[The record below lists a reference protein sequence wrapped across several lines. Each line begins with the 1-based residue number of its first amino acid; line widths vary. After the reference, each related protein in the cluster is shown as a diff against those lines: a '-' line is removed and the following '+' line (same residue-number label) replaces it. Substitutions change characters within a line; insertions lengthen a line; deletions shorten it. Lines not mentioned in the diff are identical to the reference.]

1 MISKNLY
8 QLNNINVQYIII
20 NLIFLFM
27 GESLMPETSE
37 VELRV
42 AEALQQDVGKGIIRM
57 DRELLSKIGIAP
69 GEIVEIIG
77 KRTTGAIV
85 GQAYPA
91 DIGLEIVRMDG
102 LTRSNAGTSIGEMIT
117 IRHTEIRAAKKVVLA
132 PATKGLRIMASGDII
147 KRNILGRPVSRGDVL
162 SLISP
167 RRTRETFKEFPASEK
182 IFREF
187 FESTTPFSLGEIKF
201 AIVSTNPAGIVR
213 INDET
218 EVEVRP
224 ESVEIIE
231 KKVPDVTYDDV
242 GGLKQEI
249 SKVREMIE
257 LPLRHPEIFDRL
269 GIDPP
274 RGVLL
279 HGAPGTGKTLL
290 AKAVANES
298 GSNFVAINGPEVMS
312 KYVGE
317 AEKKIRDLFKEAE
330 ENAPTVI
337 FIDEIDAIAPKREE
351 VTGEVERR
359 VVAQILALMDG
370 LKERGKVIVIGA
382 TNRPDALDQALR
394 RPGRF
399 DREIELRVP
408 DREGRYEILQ
418 IHTRGMP
425 LKDDVDIEEIADITH
440 GFVGAD
446 LAALSRESAMI
457 ALRRILPEL
466 DLEEQTIPPEVLD
479 KLFVANDD
487 FMEALKSINPSALRE
502 VFIEVPN
509 IHWEDIG
516 GLKELKETL
525 KEAVEWPLTHS
536 EDFRRIGIQPS
547 KGVLLFG
554 PPGTGKTM
562 LSKAV
567 ATESKANFI
576 SVKGSEILSKWF
588 GESER
593 KIAEIFKK
601 AKQAS
606 PCIIFFDEIDAIAPM
621 RGSGVG
627 EPRVVER
634 MVNTILSEMDGLE
647 ELRGVVVIGATNR
660 PDLIDAAL
668 LRPGRFDEVVLVSPP
683 DEKARLD
690 ILRVHVKNMAL
701 DDDVN
706 IEALAKKTKGYS
718 GADIEALCRKAGV
731 IALHEDIKI
740 EKVSKRH
747 FKAALKKINPSTTP
761 QTKEYY
767 EEVARKLGRGM
778 EPKKVREEFP
788 REVA

>member
-1 MISKNLY
+1 
-8 QLNNINVQYIII
+8 
-20 NLIFLFM
+20 
-27 GESLMPETSE
+27 MPEIGE

-57 DRELLSKIGIAP
+57 DNELLREMDVEP
-69 GEIVEIIG
+69 GNIVEIIG

-117 IRHTEIRAAKKVVLA
+117 IRHAKIRVAKKVVLA

-147 KRNILGRPVSRGDVL
+147 KRNIMGRAVARGDIL
-162 SLISP
+162 SLVSP
-167 RRTRETFKEFPASEK
+167 RRTRETFREFPGGEK
-182 IFREF
+182 VFREF

-201 AIVSTNPAGIVR
+201 AVVSTNPAGIVR
-213 INDET
+213 INDVT
-218 EVEVRP
+218 EIKVRP
-224 ESVEIIE
+224 EAVEIIE
-231 KKVPDVTYDDV
+231 KKIPDVTYDDV
-242 GGLKQEI
+242 GGLKREI

-298 GSNFVAINGPEVMS
+298 GANFVAINGPEVMS

-408 DREGRYEILQ
+408 DRDGRNEILQ

-425 LKDDVDIEEIADITH
+425 LEDDVDIDEIADITH

-446 LAALSRESAMI
+446 LAALCRESAMI

-466 DLEEQTIPPEVLD
+466 NLEEQTIPQEVLE
-479 KLFVANDD
+479 KLFVTNDD
-487 FMEALKSINPSALRE
+487 FMEALKSISPSALRE
-502 VFIEVPN
+502 VFIEVPD

-516 GLKELKETL
+516 GLEELKETL
-525 KEAVEWPLTHS
+525 REAVEWPLTHS
-536 EDFRRIGIQPS
+536 EDFKRIGIQPS
-547 KGVLLFG
+547 KGILLFG

-606 PCIIFFDEIDAIAPM
+606 PCIVFFDEIDAIAPM
-621 RGSGVG
+621 RGSATG

-634 MVNTILSEMDGLE
+634 MVNTLLSEMDGLE
-647 ELRGVVVIGATNR
+647 ELRGVVVVGATNR

-668 LRPGRFDEVVLVSPP
+668 LRPGRFDEVVLVPPP

-690 ILRVHVKNMAL
+690 ILKVHTRNMAL

-706 IEALAKKTKGYS
+706 LVDISKKTEGYS

-731 IALHEDIKI
+731 IALHENIKI

-747 FKAALKKINPSTTP
+747 FEAALNKVNPSTTP

-767 EEVARKLGRGM
+767 EEVARRLGRGL
-778 EPKKVREEFP
+778 EAKKVREEFP

>member
-1 MISKNLY
+1 LPDS
-8 QLNNINVQYIII
+8 
-20 NLIFLFM
+20 
-27 GESLMPETSE
+27 GE

-42 AEALQQDVGKGIIRM
+42 AEALQQDVGKGMVRI
-57 DRELLSKIGIAP
+57 DHELMTKIGASP
-69 GEIVEIIG
+69 GDIVEIIG
-77 KRTTGAIV
+77 KRNTGAIA
-85 GQAYPA
+85 GNSYPA
-91 DIGLEIVRMDG
+91 DVGLEIVRMDG

-117 IRHTEIRAAKKVVLA
+117 LRKAQPRMANKVVIAPAAK
-132 PATKGLRIMASGDII
+132 GMRIMASGDII
-147 KRNILGRPVSRGDVL
+147 KRNLMGRAVTRGDVL
-162 SLISP
+162 ALVSP
-167 RRTRETFKEFPASEK
+167 RRTKETLREFPGSED

-187 FESTTPFSLGEIKF
+187 FEATTPFSLGEIKF
-201 AIVSTNPAGIVR
+201 TVVSTNPAGLVR
-213 INDET
+213 INDST
-218 EVEVRP
+218 QVEVRP
-224 ESVEIIE
+224 EAVEVME

-242 GGLKQEI
+242 GGLKKEI

-274 RGVLL
+274 KGVLL

-290 AKAVANES
+290 AKAVASES

-312 KYVGE
+312 KFVGE
-317 AEKKIRDLFKEAE
+317 AEKKIREIFEEAA

-408 DREGRYEILQ
+408 DREGRMEILE
-418 IHTRGMP
+418 IHTRAMP
-425 LKDDVDIEEIADITH
+425 LSDDVNISKLAETTH

-446 LAALSRESAMI
+446 LAALCREAAMN
-457 ALRRILPEL
+457 ALRRVLPDI
-466 DLEEQTIPPEVLD
+466 DLQEQRIAPEILD
-479 KLFVANDD
+479 KLFVTSNDFID
-487 FMEALKSINPSALRE
+487 SMKSISPSALRE

-509 IHWEDIG
+509 VHWGDIG
-516 GLKELKETL
+516 GLQELKESL
-525 KEAVEWPLTHS
+525 KEVVEWPLS
-536 EDFRRIGIQPS
+536 NISSFQRIGVQPS
-547 KGVLLFG
+547 KGILLFG
-554 PPGTGKTM
+554 PPGTGKT
-562 LSKAV
+562 LLTKAV

-606 PCIIFFDEIDAIAPM
+606 PCIIFFDEIDAIAPI
-621 RGSGVG
+621 RGSAAG
-627 EPRVVER
+627 EPRVTER

-660 PDLIDAAL
+660 PDLMDPAL
-668 LRPGRFDEVVLVSPP
+668 LRPGRFDEVVLVPPP
-683 DEKARLD
+683 DENARKE
-690 ILRVHVKNMAL
+690 ILKVHVGNMAL
-701 DDDVN
+701 DGDVKLK
-706 IEALAKKTKGYS
+706 ELAKKTEGYT
-718 GADIEALCRKAGV
+718 GADIEVLCRKAGM
-731 IALHEDIKI
+731 IALHEDMNIS
-740 EKVSKRH
+740 KVSYRH

-761 QTKEYY
+761 KTREYY
-767 EEVARKLGRGM
+767 EQIARELGRGL

>member
-1 MISKNLY
+1 
-8 QLNNINVQYIII
+8 
-20 NLIFLFM
+20 
-27 GESLMPETSE
+27 MPENSE
-37 VELRV
+37 IELRV
-42 AEALQQDVGKGIIRM
+42 AEALQQDVGKGIIRI
-57 DRELLSKIGIAP
+57 DKELLAKIRIIP
-69 GEIVEIIG
+69 GDIVEIIG

-91 DIGLEIVRMDG
+91 DVGLEIVRMDG

-117 IRHTEIRAAKKVVLA
+117 IRRSKIRVAKKVVLA
-132 PATKGLRIMASGDII
+132 PATKGLRIMAAGDII
-147 KRNILGRPVSRGDVL
+147 KRNIMGRAVARGDIL

-167 RRTRETFKEFPASEK
+167 KRTRETFKEFPAGEK

-187 FESTTPFSLGEIKF
+187 FESSTPFSLGEIKF
-201 AIVSTNPAGIVR
+201 TIVSTNPAGIVS

-224 ESVEIIE
+224 ESVEVVE

-249 SKVREMIE
+249 EKVREMIE

-290 AKAVANES
+290 AKAVAHES
-298 GSNFVAINGPEVMS
+298 GSNIVAINGPEVMS

-317 AEKKIRDLFKEAE
+317 AEKKIRDIFKQAE
-330 ENAPTVI
+330 ENSPTVI

-382 TNRPDALDQALR
+382 TNRVDALDPALR

-408 DREGRYEILQ
+408 DREGRYEIMQ

-425 LKDDVDIEEIADITH
+425 LEEDVEMEEIADITH

-446 LAALSRESAMI
+446 LAALSRESAMN

-466 DLEEQTIPPEVLD
+466 DLEEQTIPSQVLE
-479 KLFVANDD
+479 KLFVTNHD
-487 FMEALKSINPSALRE
+487 FHEALKSISPSALRE

-509 IHWEDIG
+509 IRWEDIG
-516 GLKELKETL
+516 GLEELKETL
-525 KEAVEWPLTHS
+525 KQAVEWPLTNS
-536 EDFRRIGIQPS
+536 QDFRRLGIQPS
-547 KGVLLFG
+547 RGVLLFG

-562 LSKAV
+562 LTKAV

-593 KIAEIFKK
+593 KISEIFKK
-601 AKQAS
+601 ARQAS
-606 PCIIFFDEIDAIAPM
+606 PCIVFFDELDAIAPM

-647 ELRGVVVIGATNR
+647 ELRGIVIIGATNR
-660 PDLIDAAL
+660 PDLIDPAL
-668 LRPGRFDEVVLVSPP
+668 LRPGRFDEVVLVPPP
-683 DEKARLD
+683 DVKARLD
-690 ILRVHVKNMAL
+690 ILKVHVKNMAL
-701 DDDVN
+701 DDDVDL
-706 IEALAKKTKGYS
+706 EKLAKKTEGYS
-718 GADIEALCRKAGV
+718 GADIEALCRKSGV
-731 IALHEDIKI
+731 IALQENIKI
-740 EKVSKRH
+740 EKISKRH
-747 FKAALKKINPSTTP
+747 FEEALNKINPSTTP

-767 EEVARKLGRGM
+767 EEIARKLGRGL
-778 EPKKVREEFP
+778 EAKKEKKEFP

>member
-1 MISKNLY
+1 
-8 QLNNINVQYIII
+8 
-20 NLIFLFM
+20 
-27 GESLMPETSE
+27 MPDSGE

-42 AEALQQDVGKGIIRM
+42 AEALQQDVGKGMVRI
-57 DRELLSKIGIAP
+57 DHELMTKIGASP
-69 GEIVEIIG
+69 GDIVEIIG
-77 KRTTGAIV
+77 KRNTGAIA
-85 GQAYPA
+85 GNSYPA
-91 DIGLEIVRMDG
+91 DVGLDIVRMDG

-117 IRHTEIRAAKKVVLA
+117 LRKAQPRMANKVVIAPAAK
-132 PATKGLRIMASGDII
+132 GMRIMASGDII
-147 KRNILGRPVSRGDVL
+147 KRNLMGRAVTRGDVL
-162 SLISP
+162 ALVSP
-167 RRTRETFKEFPASEK
+167 RRTKETLREFPGSED

-187 FESTTPFSLGEIKF
+187 FEATTPFSLGEIKF
-201 AIVSTNPAGIVR
+201 TVVSTNPAGLVR
-213 INDET
+213 INDST
-218 EVEVRP
+218 QVEVRP
-224 ESVEIIE
+224 EAVEVME

-242 GGLKQEI
+242 GGLKKEI

-274 RGVLL
+274 KGVLL

-290 AKAVANES
+290 AKAVASES

-312 KYVGE
+312 KFVGE
-317 AEKKIRDLFKEAE
+317 AEKKIREIFEEAS

-408 DREGRYEILQ
+408 DREGRMEILE
-418 IHTRGMP
+418 IHTRAMP
-425 LKDDVDIEEIADITH
+425 LSDDVNISKLAETTH

-446 LAALSRESAMI
+446 LAALCREAAMN
-457 ALRRILPEL
+457 ALRRVLPDI
-466 DLEEQTIPPEVLD
+466 DLQEQRIAPEILD
-479 KLFVANDD
+479 KLFVTSNDFID
-487 FMEALKSINPSALRE
+487 SMKSISPSALRE

-509 IHWEDIG
+509 VHWGDIG
-516 GLKELKETL
+516 GLQELKESL
-525 KEAVEWPLTHS
+525 KEVVEWPLS
-536 EDFRRIGIQPS
+536 NISSFQRIGVQPS
-547 KGVLLFG
+547 KGILLFG
-554 PPGTGKTM
+554 PPGTGKT
-562 LSKAV
+562 LLTKAV

-606 PCIIFFDEIDAIAPM
+606 PCIIFFDEIDAIAPI
-621 RGSGVG
+621 RGSAAG
-627 EPRVVER
+627 EPRVTER

-660 PDLIDAAL
+660 PDLMDPAL
-668 LRPGRFDEVVLVSPP
+668 LRPGRFDEVVLVPPP
-683 DEKARLD
+683 DENARKE
-690 ILRVHVKNMAL
+690 ILRVHVGNMAL
-701 DDDVN
+701 DDDVKLK
-706 IEALAKKTKGYS
+706 ELAKKTEGYT
-718 GADIEALCRKAGV
+718 GADIEVLCRKAGM
-731 IALHEDIKI
+731 IALHEDMNIP
-740 EKVSKRH
+740 KVSYRH

-761 QTKEYY
+761 KTREYY
-767 EEVARKLGRGM
+767 EQIARELGRGL

>member
-1 MISKNLY
+1 
-8 QLNNINVQYIII
+8 
-20 NLIFLFM
+20 
-27 GESLMPETSE
+27 MPENSE
-37 VELRV
+37 LELRV

-57 DRELLSKIGIAP
+57 DKELISKINVTP
-69 GEIVEIIG
+69 GDIVEIIG

-91 DIGLEIVRMDG
+91 DVGLEIVRMDG

-117 IRHTEIRAAKKVVLA
+117 IRLTTIRVAKKVVLA
-132 PATKGLRIMASGDII
+132 PATKGLRIMAPGDII
-147 KRNILGRPVSRGDVL
+147 KRNIMGRAVTRGDIL

-167 RRTRETFKEFPASEK
+167 KRTRETFKEFPASEK
-182 IFREF
+182 ILREF
-187 FESTTPFSLGEIKF
+187 FESSTPFSLGEIKF
-201 AIVSTNPAGIVR
+201 SIVSTNPAGIVR
-213 INDET
+213 INDDT

-249 SKVREMIE
+249 EKVREMIE

-330 ENAPTVI
+330 ENAPTII

-382 TNRPDALDQALR
+382 TNRVDALDPALR

-408 DREGRYEILQ
+408 DRDGRYEIMQ

-425 LKDDVDIEEIADITH
+425 LEEDVNIEEIADITH

-446 LAALSRESAMI
+446 LAALSRESAMN

-466 DLEEQTIPPEVLD
+466 DLEEQTIPPEVLE
-479 KLFVANDD
+479 KLFVTNDD
-487 FMEALKSINPSALRE
+487 FLEALKSISPSALRE

-509 IHWEDIG
+509 IRWEDIG
-516 GLKELKETL
+516 GLEDLKETL
-525 KEAVEWPLTHS
+525 IEAVEWPLTNS
-536 EDFRRIGIQPS
+536 EDFKRLGIQPS

-562 LSKAV
+562 LTKAV
-567 ATESKANFI
+567 ATESRANFI

-593 KIAEIFKK
+593 KISEIFKK
-601 AKQAS
+601 ARQAS
-606 PCIIFFDEIDAIAPM
+606 PCIVFFDELDAIAPM

-668 LRPGRFDEVVLVSPP
+668 LRPGRFDEVVLVPPP

-690 ILRVHVKNMAL
+690 ILKVHVKNMAL
-701 DDDVN
+701 DQDVN
-706 IEALAKKTKGYS
+706 LENLAKKTKSYS
-718 GADIEALCRKAGV
+718 GADIDALCRKAGV
-731 IALHEDIKI
+731 IALHENIKI
-740 EKVSKRH
+740 EKISKRH
-747 FKAALKKINPSTTP
+747 FEAALNKISPSTTP

-767 EEVARKLGRGM
+767 QDVAR
-778 EPKKVREEFP
+778 
-788 REVA
+788 

>member
-1 MISKNLY
+1 
-8 QLNNINVQYIII
+8 
-20 NLIFLFM
+20 
-27 GESLMPETSE
+27 MPESGE
-37 VELRV
+37 IELRV
-42 AEALQQDVGKGIIRM
+42 AEALQQDVGKGIVRI
-57 DRELLSKIGIAP
+57 DPDLLVKIGISP
-69 GEIVEIIG
+69 GDVVDIIG

-85 GQAYPA
+85 GKSYPA
-91 DIGLEIVRMDG
+91 DVGLDIVRMDG

-117 IRHTEIRAAKKVVLA
+117 IRRAESRMARKVVLA
-132 PATKGLRIMASGDII
+132 PATKGIKIMASGDII
-147 KRNILGRPVSRGDVL
+147 KRNIIGRAVARGDVMTL
-162 SLISP
+162 VSP
-167 RRTRETFKEFPASEK
+167 RRTRETLREFPGSEE

-187 FESTTPFSLGEIKF
+187 FDAGTPFSLGEIKF
-201 AIVSTNPAGIVR
+201 TVVSTNPAGIVR
-213 INDET
+213 INDAT
-218 EVEVRP
+218 EVEIRP
-224 ESVEIIE
+224 EAVEVTE
-231 KKVPDVTYDDV
+231 KKIPDVTYDDV
-242 GGLKQEI
+242 GGLKKEI
-249 SKVREMIE
+249 AKVREMIE

-317 AEKKIRDLFKEAE
+317 AEKKIREIFKQAE
-330 ENAPTVI
+330 ENAPTII

-382 TNRPDALDQALR
+382 TNRPDALDPALR

-408 DREGRYEILQ
+408 DRDGRGEILQ

-425 LKDDVDIEEIADITH
+425 LEDDVDLNKLADTTH

-446 LAALSRESAMI
+446 LAALSREAAMNS
-457 ALRRILPEL
+457 LRRVLPEI
-466 DLEEQTIPPEVLD
+466 DLEQQTIPPEVLEN
-479 KLFVANDD
+479 LFVTKED
-487 FMEALKSINPSALRE
+487 FLEALKSISPSALRE
-502 VFIEVPN
+502 VFIEVPD
-509 IHWEDIG
+509 IHWDDIG
-516 GLKELKETL
+516 GLLELKETL
-525 KEAVEWPLTHS
+525 IEAVEWPLTHAD
-536 EDFRRIGIQPS
+536 DFKRIGIQPS
-547 KGVLLFG
+547 KGILLFG

-567 ATESKANFI
+567 ATESTANFI

-606 PCIIFFDEIDAIAPM
+606 PCIIFFDEIDAIAPI
-621 RGSGVG
+621 RGSAAG

-634 MVNTILSEMDGLE
+634 MVNTLLSEMDGLE

-660 PDLIDAAL
+660 PDLMDPAL
-668 LRPGRFDEVVLVSPP
+668 LRPGRFDEVVLVPPP

-690 ILRVHVKNMAL
+690 ILKVHIKNMAL
-701 DDDVN
+701 DQDVN
-706 IEALAKKTKGYS
+706 LKELSKRTQGYS
-718 GADIEALCRKAGV
+718 GADIEALCRKAGM
-731 IALHEDIKI
+731 IALHENIKI
-740 EKVSKRH
+740 NEISLRH
-747 FKAALKKINPSTTP
+747 FEEALKKVSPSTTP
-761 QTKEYY
+761 KTKEYY
-767 EEVARKLGRGM
+767 EEVARRLGRGL
-778 EPKKVREEFP
+778 EPKKRREEFP

>member
-1 MISKNLY
+1 
-8 QLNNINVQYIII
+8 
-20 NLIFLFM
+20 
-27 GESLMPETSE
+27 MPELGE

-57 DRELLSKIGIAP
+57 DNELLREMDIEP
-69 GEIVEIIG
+69 GDIVEIIG

-85 GQAYPA
+85 GHAYPA

-102 LTRSNAGTSIGEMIT
+102 LTRSNAGTSIGETVT
-117 IRHTEIRAAKKVVLA
+117 IRHAKIRIARKVVLA

-147 KRNILGRPVSRGDVL
+147 KRNIMGRAAARGDIL

-167 RRTRETFKEFPASEK
+167 RRTRETFREFPGGEK
-182 IFREF
+182 VFREF

-201 AIVSTNPAGIVR
+201 SVVSTNPAGIVR
-213 INDET
+213 VDDVT
-218 EVEVRP
+218 EIEVRP
-224 ESVEIIE
+224 EAVEIVE

-249 SKVREMIE
+249 EKVREMIE

-408 DREGRYEILQ
+408 DRDGRSEILQ

-425 LKDDVDIEEIADITH
+425 LEDDVNIEELADITH

-446 LAALSRESAMI
+446 LAALSRESAMN

-466 DLEEQTIPPEVLD
+466 DLEEQTIPQEVLE
-479 KLFVANDD
+479 KLFVANND
-487 FMEALKSINPSALRE
+487 FMEALKSISPSALRE
-502 VFIEVPN
+502 VFIEVPD
-509 IHWEDIG
+509 IRWEDIG
-516 GLKELKETL
+516 GLEELKETL
-525 KEAVEWPLTHS
+525 REAVEWPLTNS
-536 EDFRRIGIQPS
+536 EDFKRIGIQPS
-547 KGVLLFG
+547 KGILLFG

-601 AKQAS
+601 GKQAS

-621 RGSGVG
+621 RGSAAG

-634 MVNTILSEMDGLE
+634 MVNTLLSEMDGLE

-668 LRPGRFDEVVLVSPP
+668 LRPGRFDEVVLVPPP

-690 ILRVHVKNMAL
+690 ILKVHTKNMAL
-701 DDDVN
+701 GDNVN
-706 IEALAKKTKGYS
+706 LVDLSKKTEGYS

-731 IALHEDIKI
+731 IALHENIKI
-740 EKVSKRH
+740 EKVSKKH
-747 FKAALKKINPSTTP
+747 FEAALSKINPSTTP
-761 QTKEYY
+761 RTKEYY
-767 EEVARKLGRGM
+767 EEVARRLGRGL
-778 EPKKVREEFP
+778 EAKKVREEFP

>member
-1 MISKNLY
+1 
-8 QLNNINVQYIII
+8 
-20 NLIFLFM
+20 
-27 GESLMPETSE
+27 MPELGE

-57 DRELLSKIGIAP
+57 DNELLRELDIEP
-69 GEIVEIIG
+69 GDIVEIIG

-85 GQAYPA
+85 GHAYPA

-102 LTRSNAGTSIGEMIT
+102 LTRSNAGTSIGET
-117 IRHTEIRAAKKVVLA
+117 VTVRHAKIKTARKVVLA

-147 KRNILGRPVSRGDVL
+147 KRNIMGRAAARGDIL

-167 RRTRETFKEFPASEK
+167 RRTRETFREFPGGEK
-182 IFREF
+182 VFREF

-201 AIVSTNPAGIVR
+201 SVVSTNPAGIVQ
-213 INDET
+213 INDVT
-218 EVEVRP
+218 EIEVRP
-224 ESVEIIE
+224 EAVEIVE

-242 GGLKQEI
+242 GGLKREI
-249 SKVREMIE
+249 GKVREMIE

-382 TNRPDALDQALR
+382 TNRPDALDPALR

-408 DREGRYEILQ
+408 DRDGRSEILQ

-425 LKDDVDIEEIADITH
+425 LEEDVNMEEIADITH

-446 LAALSRESAMI
+446 LAALSRESAMN

-466 DLEEQTIPPEVLD
+466 DLEEQTIPQEVLE
-479 KLFVANDD
+479 KLFVTNAN

-502 VFIEVPN
+502 VFIEVPD
-509 IHWEDIG
+509 IRWKDIG
-516 GLKELKETL
+516 GLEELKETL
-525 KEAVEWPLTHS
+525 REAVEWPLTNS
-536 EDFRRIGIQPS
+536 EDFKRIGIQPS
-547 KGVLLFG
+547 KGILLFG

-601 AKQAS
+601 GKQAS

-621 RGSGVG
+621 RGSAAG

-634 MVNTILSEMDGLE
+634 MVNTLLSEMDGLE

-668 LRPGRFDEVVLVSPP
+668 LRPGRFDEVVLVPPP
-683 DEKARLD
+683 DEKARLE
-690 ILRVHVKNMAL
+690 ILKVHTKSMAL
-701 DDDVN
+701 DDNVN
-706 IEALAKKTKGYS
+706 LVDLSKKTEGYS

-731 IALHEDIKI
+731 IALHENIKI
-740 EKVSKRH
+740 EKVSKKH
-747 FKAALKKINPSTTP
+747 FEAALSKINPSTTP
-761 QTKEYY
+761 RTTEYY
-767 EEVARKLGRGM
+767 EEVARRLGRGL
-778 EPKKVREEFP
+778 EAKKVRDEFP

>member
-1 MISKNLY
+1 MQDS
-8 QLNNINVQYIII
+8 
-20 NLIFLFM
+20 
-27 GESLMPETSE
+27 GEI
-37 VELRV
+37 ELRV
-42 AEALQQDVGKGIIRM
+42 AEALQQDVGKGMVRI
-57 DRELLSKIGIAP
+57 DHELMTKLGASP
-69 GEIVEIIG
+69 GDIVEIIG
-77 KRTTGAIV
+77 KRTTGAIA
-85 GQAYPA
+85 GNSYPA
-91 DIGLEIVRMDG
+91 DVGLEIVRMDG

-117 IRHTEIRAAKKVVLA
+117 LRKAQPRMASKVVIAPAAK
-132 PATKGLRIMASGDII
+132 GMRIMASGDII
-147 KRNILGRPVSRGDVL
+147 KRNLMGRAVTRGDVL
-162 SLISP
+162 ALVSP
-167 RRTRETFKEFPASEK
+167 RRTKETLREFPGSED

-187 FESTTPFSLGEIKF
+187 FEATTPFSLGEIKF
-201 AIVSTNPAGIVR
+201 TVVSSNPAGLVR
-213 INDET
+213 INDT
-218 EVEVRP
+218 TQVEVRP
-224 ESVEIIE
+224 EAVEVME

-242 GGLKQEI
+242 GGLKKEI

-274 RGVLL
+274 KGVLL

-290 AKAVANES
+290 AKSVASES

-312 KYVGE
+312 KFVGE
-317 AEKKIRDLFKEAE
+317 AEKKIREIFEEAA

-408 DREGRYEILQ
+408 DREGRMEILE
-418 IHTRGMP
+418 IHTRAMP
-425 LKDDVDIEEIADITH
+425 LADDVNIDELAETTH

-446 LAALSRESAMI
+446 LAALCREAAMN
-457 ALRRILPEL
+457 ALRRVLPDIDLQEQRIAPEILE
-466 DLEEQTIPPEVLD
+466 
-479 KLFVANDD
+479 KLFVTSDD
-487 FMEALKSINPSALRE
+487 FLDSMKSISPSALRE

-509 IHWEDIG
+509 VHWGDIG
-516 GLKELKETL
+516 GLNELKESL
-525 KEAVEWPLTHS
+525 KEVVEWPLS
-536 EDFRRIGIQPS
+536 NISSFQRIGIQPS
-547 KGVLLFG
+547 KGILLFG
-554 PPGTGKTM
+554 PPGTGKT
-562 LSKAV
+562 LLTKAV

-606 PCIIFFDEIDAIAPM
+606 PCIIFFDEIDAIAPI
-621 RGSGVG
+621 RGSAAG
-627 EPRVVER
+627 EPRVTER

-660 PDLIDAAL
+660 PDLMDPAL
-668 LRPGRFDEVVLVSPP
+668 LRPGRFDEVVLVPPP
-683 DEKARLD
+683 DENARRE
-690 ILRVHVKNMAL
+690 ILRVHGGHMAL
-701 DDDVN
+701 DDDVKLK
-706 IEALAKKTKGYS
+706 ELAKKTEGYT
-718 GADIEALCRKAGV
+718 GADIEVLCRKAGM
-731 IALHEDIKI
+731 IALHEDMNIQ
-740 EKVSKRH
+740 KVSYRH
-747 FKAALKKINPSTTP
+747 FKAAIKKINPSTTP
-761 QTKEYY
+761 KTREYY
-767 EEVARKLGRGM
+767 EQIARELGRGL

>member
-1 MISKNLY
+1 MPDS
-8 QLNNINVQYIII
+8 
-20 NLIFLFM
+20 
-27 GESLMPETSE
+27 GEI
-37 VELRV
+37 ELRV
-42 AEALQQDVGKGIIRM
+42 AEALQQDVGKGMVRI
-57 DRELLSKIGIAP
+57 DHELMTKIGASP
-69 GEIVEIIG
+69 GDIVEIIG
-77 KRTTGAIV
+77 KRTTGAIA
-85 GQAYPA
+85 GNSYPA
-91 DIGLEIVRMDG
+91 DVGLEIIRMDG

-117 IRHTEIRAAKKVVLA
+117 IRKAQPRMASKVVIA
-132 PATKGLRIMASGDII
+132 PATKGMRIMASGDII
-147 KRNILGRPVSRGDVL
+147 KRNLMGRADTSGDLLALV
-162 SLISP
+162 SP
-167 RRTRETFKEFPASEK
+167 RRTKETLREFPGSED

-187 FESTTPFSLGEIKF
+187 FEATTPFSLGEIKF
-201 AIVSTNPAGIVR
+201 TVVSTNPAGLVR
-213 INDET
+213 INDST
-218 EVEVRP
+218 QVEVRP
-224 ESVEIIE
+224 EAVEVME

-242 GGLKQEI
+242 GGLKREI

-274 RGVLL
+274 KGVLL

-290 AKAVANES
+290 AKAVASES
-298 GSNFVAINGPEVMS
+298 GSNLVAINGPEVMS
-312 KYVGE
+312 KFVGE
-317 AEKKIRDLFKEAE
+317 AEKKIREIFEEAA

-408 DREGRYEILQ
+408 DREGRMEILE
-418 IHTRGMP
+418 IHTRAMP
-425 LKDDVDIEEIADITH
+425 LADDVSIDKLAETTH

-446 LAALSRESAMI
+446 LAALCREAAMN
-457 ALRRILPEL
+457 ALRRVLPDI
-466 DLEEQTIPPEVLD
+466 DLQEQRIAPEILD
-479 KLFVANDD
+479 KLFVTSNDFID
-487 FMEALKSINPSALRE
+487 SMKSISPSALRE

-509 IHWEDIG
+509 VHWGDIG
-516 GLKELKETL
+516 GLEELKESL
-525 KEAVEWPLTHS
+525 KEVVEWPLS
-536 EDFRRIGIQPS
+536 NISSFQRIGIQPS
-547 KGVLLFG
+547 KGILLFG
-554 PPGTGKTM
+554 PPGTGKT
-562 LSKAV
+562 LLTKAV

-606 PCIIFFDEIDAIAPM
+606 PCIIFFDEIDAIAPI
-621 RGSGVG
+621 RGSAAG
-627 EPRVVER
+627 EPRVTER
-634 MVNTILSEMDGLE
+634 MVNTILSEIDGLE

-660 PDLIDAAL
+660 PDLMDHAL
-668 LRPGRFDEVVLVSPP
+668 LRPGRFDEVVLVPPP
-683 DEKARLD
+683 DENARKE
-690 ILRVHVKNMAL
+690 ILRVHVGHMAL
-701 DDDVN
+701 DDDVKLK
-706 IEALAKKTKGYS
+706 ELSKKTEGYT
-718 GADIEALCRKAGV
+718 GADIEVLCRKAGM
-731 IALHEDIKI
+731 IALHEDMNIQT
-740 EKVSKRH
+740 VAYRH

-761 QTKEYY
+761 KTREYY
-767 EEVARKLGRGM
+767 EQIARELGRGL

>member
-1 MISKNLY
+1 MPDS
-8 QLNNINVQYIII
+8 
-20 NLIFLFM
+20 
-27 GESLMPETSE
+27 GEI
-37 VELRV
+37 ELRV
-42 AEALQQDVGKGIIRM
+42 AEALQQDVGKGMVRI
-57 DRELLSKIGIAP
+57 DHELMTKIGAAP
-69 GEIVEIIG
+69 GDIVEIIG
-77 KRTTGAIV
+77 KRTIGAIA
-85 GQAYPA
+85 GNSYPA
-91 DIGLEIVRMDG
+91 DVGLEIIRMDG

-117 IRHTEIRAAKKVVLA
+117 IRKTQPRMASKVVIAPAAK
-132 PATKGLRIMASGDII
+132 GMRIMASGDII
-147 KRNILGRPVSRGDVL
+147 KRNLMGRAVTRGDVL
-162 SLISP
+162 ALVSP
-167 RRTRETFKEFPASEK
+167 RRTKETLREFPGSED

-187 FESTTPFSLGEIKF
+187 FEATTPFSLGEIKF
-201 AIVSTNPAGIVR
+201 TVVSTSPAGLVR
-213 INDET
+213 INDST
-218 EVEVRP
+218 VVEVRP
-224 ESVEIIE
+224 EAVEVME

-242 GGLKQEI
+242 GGLKKEM

-274 RGVLL
+274 KGILL

-290 AKAVANES
+290 AKAVASES

-312 KYVGE
+312 KFVGE
-317 AEKKIRDLFKEAE
+317 AEKKIREIFEEAA

-382 TNRPDALDQALR
+382 TNRPDALDPALR

-408 DREGRYEILQ
+408 DRDGRIEILE
-418 IHTRGMP
+418 IHTRAMP
-425 LKDDVDIEEIADITH
+425 LSDDVDINELAETTH

-446 LAALSRESAMI
+446 LAALCREAAMH
-457 ALRRILPEL
+457 ALRRVLPDIDLQEQRIDPEILE
-466 DLEEQTIPPEVLD
+466 
-479 KLFVANDD
+479 KLFVTSND
-487 FMEALKSINPSALRE
+487 FMDSMKSINPSALRE

-509 IHWEDIG
+509 VHWEDIE
-516 GLKELKETL
+516 GLDELKESL
-525 KEAVEWPLTHS
+525 KEVVEWPLS
-536 EDFRRIGIQPS
+536 NISSFQRIGIQPS
-547 KGVLLFG
+547 KGILLFG

-562 LSKAV
+562 LTKAV
-567 ATESKANFI
+567 ATESQANFI

-606 PCIIFFDEIDAIAPM
+606 PCIVFFDEIDAIAPI
-621 RGSGVG
+621 RGSAAG
-627 EPRVVER
+627 EPRVTER

-660 PDLIDAAL
+660 PDLMDPAL
-668 LRPGRFDEVVLVSPP
+668 LRPGRFDEVVLVPPP
-683 DEKARLD
+683 DENARKEILKVHTGHMSLD
-690 ILRVHVKNMAL
+690 EDVKL
-701 DDDVN
+701 K
-706 IEALAKKTKGYS
+706 ELAKKTEGYS
-718 GADIEALCRKAGV
+718 GADIEVLCRKAGM
-731 IALHEDIKI
+731 IALHEDMNIQ
-740 EKVSKRH
+740 KVSYRH
-747 FKAALKKINPSTTP
+747 FKEALKKINPSTTP
-761 QTKEYY
+761 KTKEYY
-767 EEVARKLGRGM
+767 QQIAQKLGRGL

>member
-1 MISKNLY
+1 
-8 QLNNINVQYIII
+8 
-20 NLIFLFM
+20 
-27 GESLMPETSE
+27 
-37 VELRV
+37 
-42 AEALQQDVGKGIIRM
+42 
-57 DRELLSKIGIAP
+57 
-69 GEIVEIIG
+69 
-77 KRTTGAIV
+77 
-85 GQAYPA
+85 
-91 DIGLEIVRMDG
+91 
-102 LTRSNAGTSIGEMIT
+102 
-117 IRHTEIRAAKKVVLA
+117 
-132 PATKGLRIMASGDII
+132 MASGDII
-147 KRNILGRPVSRGDVL
+147 KRNLMGRAVTRGDVL
-162 SLISP
+162 ALVSP
-167 RRTRETFKEFPASEK
+167 RRTKETLREFPGSED

-187 FESTTPFSLGEIKF
+187 FEATTPFSLGEIKF
-201 AIVSTNPAGIVR
+201 TVVSTNPAGLVR
-213 INDET
+213 INDST
-218 EVEVRP
+218 QVEVRP
-224 ESVEIIE
+224 EAVEVTE
-231 KKVPDVTYDDV
+231 KKIPDVTYDDV
-242 GGLKQEI
+242 GGLKKEI

-274 RGVLL
+274 KGVLL

-290 AKAVANES
+290 AKAVASES

-312 KYVGE
+312 KFVGE
-317 AEKKIRDLFKEAE
+317 AEKKIREIFEEAA

-408 DREGRYEILQ
+408 DRDGRMEILE
-418 IHTRGMP
+418 IHTRAMP
-425 LKDDVDIEEIADITH
+425 LSDDVSIDKLAETTH

-446 LAALSRESAMI
+446 LAALCREAAMN
-457 ALRRILPEL
+457 ALRRVLPDIDLQEQRIAPEILE
-466 DLEEQTIPPEVLD
+466 
-479 KLFVANDD
+479 KLFVTSYD
-487 FMEALKSINPSALRE
+487 FIDSMKSISPSALRE

-509 IHWEDIG
+509 VHWGDIG
-516 GLKELKETL
+516 GLQELKESL
-525 KEAVEWPLTHS
+525 KEVVEWPLS
-536 EDFRRIGIQPS
+536 NISSFQRIGIQPS
-547 KGVLLFG
+547 KGILLFG
-554 PPGTGKTM
+554 PPGTGKT
-562 LSKAV
+562 LLTKAV

-606 PCIIFFDEIDAIAPM
+606 PCIIFFDEVDAIAPV
-621 RGSGVG
+621 RGSAAG
-627 EPRVVER
+627 EPRVTER

-660 PDLIDAAL
+660 PDLMDPAL
-668 LRPGRFDEVVLVSPP
+668 LRPGRFDEVVLVPPP
-683 DEKARLD
+683 DENARKE
-690 ILRVHVKNMAL
+690 ILNVHVGHMAL
-701 DDDVN
+701 DNDVK
-706 IEALAKKTKGYS
+706 IKELAKKTEGYT
-718 GADIEALCRKAGV
+718 GADIEVLCRKAGM
-731 IALHEDIKI
+731 IALHEDMNIQ
-740 EKVSKRH
+740 KVSYRH
-747 FKAALKKINPSTTP
+747 FKTALKKINPSTTP
-761 QTKEYY
+761 KTREYY
-767 EEVARKLGRGM
+767 EQIARELGRGL

>member
-1 MISKNLY
+1 
-8 QLNNINVQYIII
+8 
-20 NLIFLFM
+20 
-27 GESLMPETSE
+27 MPENSE
-37 VELRV
+37 LELRV

-57 DRELLSKIGIAP
+57 DKELISKINVTP
-69 GEIVEIIG
+69 GDIVEIIG

-91 DIGLEIVRMDG
+91 DVGLEIVRMDG

-117 IRHTEIRAAKKVVLA
+117 IRHTTIRVAKKVVLA
-132 PATKGLRIMASGDII
+132 PATKGLRIMAPGDII
-147 KRNILGRPVSRGDVL
+147 KRNIMGRAVTRGDIL

-167 RRTRETFKEFPASEK
+167 KRTRETFKEFPASEK
-182 IFREF
+182 ILREF
-187 FESTTPFSLGEIKF
+187 FESSTPFSLGEIKF
-201 AIVSTNPAGIVR
+201 SIVSTNPAGIVR
-213 INDET
+213 INDDT

-249 SKVREMIE
+249 EKVREMIE

-330 ENAPTVI
+330 ENAPTII

-382 TNRPDALDQALR
+382 TNRVDALDPALR

-408 DREGRYEILQ
+408 DRDGRYEIMQ

-425 LKDDVDIEEIADITH
+425 LEEDVNIEEIADITH

-446 LAALSRESAMI
+446 LAALSRESAMN

-466 DLEEQTIPPEVLD
+466 DLEEQTIPPEVLE
-479 KLFVANDD
+479 KLFVTNDD
-487 FMEALKSINPSALRE
+487 FLEALKSISPSALRE

-509 IHWEDIG
+509 IRWEDIG
-516 GLKELKETL
+516 GLEDLKETL
-525 KEAVEWPLTHS
+525 IEAVEWPLTNS
-536 EDFRRIGIQPS
+536 EDFKRLGIQPS

-562 LSKAV
+562 LTKAV
-567 ATESKANFI
+567 ATESRANFI

-593 KIAEIFKK
+593 KISEIFKK
-601 AKQAS
+601 ARQAS
-606 PCIIFFDEIDAIAPM
+606 PCIVFFDELDAIAPM

-668 LRPGRFDEVVLVSPP
+668 LRPGRFDEVVLVPPP

-690 ILRVHVKNMAL
+690 ILKVHVKNMAL
-701 DDDVN
+701 DQDVN
-706 IEALAKKTKGYS
+706 LENLAKKTKSYS
-718 GADIEALCRKAGV
+718 GADIDALCRKAGV
-731 IALHEDIKI
+731 IALHENIKI
-740 EKVSKRH
+740 EKISKRH
-747 FKAALKKINPSTTP
+747 FEAALNKISPSTTP

-767 EEVARKLGRGM
+767 QDVARKLGRGL
-778 EPKKVREEFP
+778 EAKKVREEFP

>member
-1 MISKNLY
+1 
-8 QLNNINVQYIII
+8 
-20 NLIFLFM
+20 
-27 GESLMPETSE
+27 MPELGE
-37 VELRV
+37 IELRV

-57 DRELLSKIGIAP
+57 DNELLREMDVEP
-69 GEIVEIIG
+69 GDIVEIIG

-85 GQAYPA
+85 GHAYPA

-102 LTRSNAGTSIGEMIT
+102 LTRSNAGTSIGETVT
-117 IRHTEIRAAKKVVLA
+117 IRHAKIKIARKVILA

-147 KRNILGRPVSRGDVL
+147 KRNIIGRAAARGDIL

-167 RRTRETFKEFPASEK
+167 RRTRETFREFPGGEK
-182 IFREF
+182 VFREF

-201 AIVSTNPAGIVR
+201 SVVSTNPAGIVR
-213 INDET
+213 INDVT
-218 EVEVRP
+218 EIEVRP
-224 ESVEIIE
+224 EAVEIVE

-242 GGLKQEI
+242 GGLKLEI
-249 SKVREMIE
+249 EKVREMIE

-382 TNRPDALDQALR
+382 TNRPDALDPALR

-408 DREGRYEILQ
+408 DRDGRSEILQ

-425 LKDDVDIEEIADITH
+425 LEDDVNTEELADITH

-446 LAALSRESAMI
+446 LAALSRESAMN

-466 DLEEQTIPPEVLD
+466 DLEEQTIPQEVLE
-479 KLFVANDD
+479 KLFVTNND
-487 FMEALKSINPSALRE
+487 FMEALKSISPSALRE

-509 IHWEDIG
+509 IRWKDIG
-516 GLKELKETL
+516 GLNELKETL
-525 KEAVEWPLTHS
+525 REVVEWPLTNS
-536 EDFRRIGIQPS
+536 EDFKRIGIQPS
-547 KGVLLFG
+547 KGILLFG

-621 RGSGVG
+621 RGSAAG

-634 MVNTILSEMDGLE
+634 MVNTLLSEMDGLE

-668 LRPGRFDEVVLVSPP
+668 LRPGRFDEVVLVPPP
-683 DEKARLD
+683 DEKARLE
-690 ILRVHVKNMAL
+690 ILNVHTKSMAVGDNVNLL
-701 DDDVN
+701 D
-706 IEALAKKTKGYS
+706 LSRKTEGYS

-731 IALHEDIKI
+731 IALHENIKI
-740 EKVSKRH
+740 EKVSKKH
-747 FKAALKKINPSTTP
+747 FEAALSKINPSTTP

-767 EEVARKLGRGM
+767 EEVARRLGRGL
-778 EPKKVREEFP
+778 EAKKVREEFP

>member
-1 MISKNLY
+1 LPDS
-8 QLNNINVQYIII
+8 
-20 NLIFLFM
+20 
-27 GESLMPETSE
+27 GEI
-37 VELRV
+37 ELRV
-42 AEALQQDVGKGIIRM
+42 AEALQQDVGKGMVRI
-57 DRELLSKIGIAP
+57 DHELMTKIGAAP
-69 GEIVEIIG
+69 GDIVEIIG
-77 KRTTGAIV
+77 KRTIGAIA
-85 GQAYPA
+85 GNSYPA
-91 DIGLEIVRMDG
+91 DVGLEIIRMDG

-117 IRHTEIRAAKKVVLA
+117 IRKTQPRMASKVVIAPAAK
-132 PATKGLRIMASGDII
+132 GMRIMASGDII
-147 KRNILGRPVSRGDVL
+147 KRNLMGRAVTRGDVL
-162 SLISP
+162 ALVSP
-167 RRTRETFKEFPASEK
+167 RRTKETLREFPGSED

-187 FESTTPFSLGEIKF
+187 FEATTPFSLGEIKF
-201 AIVSTNPAGIVR
+201 TVVSTSPAGLVR
-213 INDET
+213 INDST
-218 EVEVRP
+218 VVEVRP
-224 ESVEIIE
+224 EAVEVME

-242 GGLKQEI
+242 GGLKKEM

-274 RGVLL
+274 KGILL

-290 AKAVANES
+290 AKAVASES

-312 KYVGE
+312 KFVGE
-317 AEKKIRDLFKEAE
+317 AEKKIREIFEEAA

-382 TNRPDALDQALR
+382 TNRPDALDPALR

-408 DREGRYEILQ
+408 DRDGRIEILE
-418 IHTRGMP
+418 IHTRAMP
-425 LKDDVDIEEIADITH
+425 LSDDVDINELAETTH

-446 LAALSRESAMI
+446 LAALCREAAMH
-457 ALRRILPEL
+457 ALRRVLPDIDLQEQRIDPEILE
-466 DLEEQTIPPEVLD
+466 
-479 KLFVANDD
+479 KLFVTSND
-487 FMEALKSINPSALRE
+487 FMDSMKSINPSALRE

-509 IHWEDIG
+509 VHWEDIE
-516 GLKELKETL
+516 GLDELKESL
-525 KEAVEWPLTHS
+525 KEVVEWPLS
-536 EDFRRIGIQPS
+536 NISSFQRIGIQPS
-547 KGVLLFG
+547 KGILLFG

-562 LSKAV
+562 LTKAV
-567 ATESKANFI
+567 ATESQANFI

-606 PCIIFFDEIDAIAPM
+606 PCIVFFDEIDAIAPI
-621 RGSGVG
+621 RGSAAG
-627 EPRVVER
+627 EPRVTER

-660 PDLIDAAL
+660 PDLMDPAL
-668 LRPGRFDEVVLVSPP
+668 LRPGRFDEVVLVPPP
-683 DEKARLD
+683 DENARKEILKVHTGHMSLD
-690 ILRVHVKNMAL
+690 EDVKL
-701 DDDVN
+701 K
-706 IEALAKKTKGYS
+706 ELAKKTEGYS
-718 GADIEALCRKAGV
+718 GADIEVLCRKAGM
-731 IALHEDIKI
+731 IALHEDMNIQ
-740 EKVSKRH
+740 KVSYRH
-747 FKAALKKINPSTTP
+747 FKEALKKINPSTTP
-761 QTKEYY
+761 KTKEYY
-767 EEVARKLGRGM
+767 QQIAQKLGRGL

>member
-1 MISKNLY
+1 
-8 QLNNINVQYIII
+8 
-20 NLIFLFM
+20 M
-27 GESLMPETSE
+27 GELLMPENSE
-37 VELRV
+37 VGLRV

-57 DRELLSKIGIAP
+57 DKELISKIGISP
-69 GEIVEIIG
+69 GGIVEIIG

-91 DIGLEIVRMDG
+91 DVGLEIIRMDG
-102 LTRSNAGTSIGEMIT
+102 LTRSNAGTSIGEMII
-117 IRHTEIRAAKKVVLA
+117 IRRTEIRVARKVVLA
-132 PATKGLRIMASGDII
+132 PATRDLRIMTSGDII
-147 KRNILGRPVSRGDVL
+147 KRNIMGRAVARGDIL
-162 SLISP
+162 TLISP
-167 RRTRETFKEFPASEK
+167 RRTRETFKEFPSGEK

-187 FESTTPFSLGEIKF
+187 FEPTTPFSLGEIKF
-201 AIVSTNPAGIVR
+201 SVISTNPAGIVR

-224 ESVEIIE
+224 EAVEIIE
-231 KKVPDVTYDDV
+231 KKVPVVTYDDV

-274 RGVLL
+274 RGILL

-298 GSNFVAINGPEVMS
+298 GSNFVAINSPEVMS

-382 TNRPDALDQALR
+382 TNRPDALDPALR

-408 DREGRYEILQ
+408 DRDGRSEILQ
-418 IHTRGMP
+418 IYTRGMP
-425 LKDDVDIEEIADITH
+425 LKDDVNMEEIADITH

-446 LAALSRESAMI
+446 LAALCRESAMN

-466 DLEEQTIPPEVLD
+466 DLEKQTIPSEVLD
-479 KLFVANDD
+479 KLFVTNNG
-487 FMEALKSINPSALRE
+487 FMEALKLISPSALRE

-509 IHWEDIG
+509 IRWEDIG
-516 GLKELKETL
+516 GLEELKETL
-525 KEAVEWPLTHS
+525 KDVVEWPLTHS
-536 EDFRRIGIQPS
+536 EDFKRIGIQPS

-588 GESER
+588 GESEK

-606 PCIIFFDEIDAIAPM
+606 PCIVFFDEIDAIAPM

-647 ELRGVVVIGATNR
+647 ELRGVVVIGASNR

-668 LRPGRFDEVVLVSPP
+668 LRPGRFDEVVLVPPP

-690 ILRVHVKNMAL
+690 ILKVHVKNMAL
-701 DDDVN
+701 DDNVN
-706 IEALAKKTKGYS
+706 LEALAKRTEEYS
-718 GADIEALCRKAGV
+718 GADIQALCRKAGV
-731 IALHEDIKI
+731 IALHENIKI
-740 EKVSKRH
+740 DKISKRH
-747 FKAALKKINPSTTP
+747 FDAALNKINPSTTP

-767 EEVARKLGRGM
+767 EEVARKLGRGL
-778 EPKKVREEFP
+778 EAKKMREDFP

>member
-1 MISKNLY
+1 
-8 QLNNINVQYIII
+8 
-20 NLIFLFM
+20 
-27 GESLMPETSE
+27 MPELGE

-57 DRELLSKIGIAP
+57 DNELIMEMDVKP
-69 GEIVEIIG
+69 GDIVEIIG

-85 GQAYPA
+85 GHAYPA

-102 LTRSNAGTSIGEMIT
+102 LTRSNAGTSIGETVT
-117 IRHTEIRAAKKVVLA
+117 IRHAKIRIARKVVLA

-147 KRNILGRPVSRGDVL
+147 KRNIMGRAVARGDIL

-167 RRTRETFKEFPASEK
+167 RRTRETFREFPGGEK
-182 IFREF
+182 VFREF

-201 AIVSTNPAGIVR
+201 SVVSTNPAGIVR
-213 INDET
+213 INDVT
-218 EVEVRP
+218 EIEVRP
-224 ESVEIIE
+224 EAVEIVE

-242 GGLKQEI
+242 GGLKHEI
-249 SKVREMIE
+249 EKVREMIE

-330 ENAPTVI
+330 ENSPTII
-337 FIDEIDAIAPKREE
+337 FVDEIDAIAPKREE

-408 DREGRYEILQ
+408 DRDGRNEILQ

-425 LKDDVDIEEIADITH
+425 LEDDVDIDELADITH

-446 LAALSRESAMI
+446 LAALSRESAMN

-466 DLEEQTIPPEVLD
+466 DLEEQTIPQEVLE
-479 KLFVANDD
+479 KLFVANND
-487 FMEALKSINPSALRE
+487 FMEALKSISPSALRE
-502 VFIEVPN
+502 VFIEVPD
-509 IHWEDIG
+509 IRWKDIG
-516 GLKELKETL
+516 GLEELKETL
-525 KEAVEWPLTHS
+525 REAVEWPLTNS
-536 EDFRRIGIQPS
+536 EDFKRIGIQPS
-547 KGVLLFG
+547 KGILLFG
-554 PPGTGKTM
+554 SPGTGKTM

-621 RGSGVG
+621 RGSSAG

-634 MVNTILSEMDGLE
+634 MVNTLLSEMDGLE

-668 LRPGRFDEVVLVSPP
+668 LRPGRFDEVVLVPPP

-690 ILRVHVKNMAL
+690 ILKVHTKNMAL
-701 DDDVN
+701 DSDVN
-706 IEALAKKTKGYS
+706 LVNLSKKTEGYS

-747 FKAALKKINPSTTP
+747 FEAALNKINPSTTP
-761 QTKEYY
+761 RTKEYY
-767 EEVARKLGRGM
+767 EEVARRLGRGL
-778 EPKKVREEFP
+778 EAKKVREEFP

>member
-1 MISKNLY
+1 MPDS
-8 QLNNINVQYIII
+8 
-20 NLIFLFM
+20 
-27 GESLMPETSE
+27 GEI
-37 VELRV
+37 ELRV
-42 AEALQQDVGKGIIRM
+42 AEALQQDVGKGMVRI
-57 DRELLSKIGIAP
+57 DHELMTKIGAAP
-69 GEIVEIIG
+69 GDIVEIIG
-77 KRTTGAIV
+77 KRTIGAIA
-85 GQAYPA
+85 GNSYPA
-91 DIGLEIVRMDG
+91 DVGLEIIRMDG

-117 IRHTEIRAAKKVVLA
+117 IRKTQPRMASKVVIAPAAK
-132 PATKGLRIMASGDII
+132 GMRIMASGDII
-147 KRNILGRPVSRGDVL
+147 KRNLMGRAVTRGDVL
-162 SLISP
+162 ALVSP
-167 RRTRETFKEFPASEK
+167 RRTKETLREFPGSED

-187 FESTTPFSLGEIKF
+187 FEATTPFSLGEIKF
-201 AIVSTNPAGIVR
+201 TVVSTSPAGLVR
-213 INDET
+213 INDST
-218 EVEVRP
+218 MVEVRP
-224 ESVEIIE
+224 EAVEVME

-242 GGLKQEI
+242 GGLKKEM

-274 RGVLL
+274 KGILL

-290 AKAVANES
+290 AKAVASES

-312 KYVGE
+312 KFVGE
-317 AEKKIRDLFKEAE
+317 AEKKIREIFEEAA

-382 TNRPDALDQALR
+382 TNRPDALDPALR

-408 DREGRYEILQ
+408 DRDGRIEILE
-418 IHTRGMP
+418 IHTRAMP
-425 LKDDVDIEEIADITH
+425 LSDDVDINELAETTH

-446 LAALSRESAMI
+446 LAALCREAAMH
-457 ALRRILPEL
+457 ALRRVLPDIDLQEQRIDPEILE
-466 DLEEQTIPPEVLD
+466 
-479 KLFVANDD
+479 KLFVTSND
-487 FMEALKSINPSALRE
+487 FMDSMKSINPSALRE

-509 IHWEDIG
+509 VHWEDIG
-516 GLKELKETL
+516 GLDELKESL
-525 KEAVEWPLTHS
+525 KEVVEWPLS
-536 EDFRRIGIQPS
+536 NISSFQRIGIQPS
-547 KGVLLFG
+547 KGILLFG

-562 LSKAV
+562 LTKAV
-567 ATESKANFI
+567 ATESQANFI

-606 PCIIFFDEIDAIAPM
+606 PCIVFFDEIDAIAPI
-621 RGSGVG
+621 RGSAAG
-627 EPRVVER
+627 EPRVTER

-660 PDLIDAAL
+660 PDLMDPAL
-668 LRPGRFDEVVLVSPP
+668 LRPGRFDEVVLVPPP
-683 DEKARLD
+683 DENARKEILKVHTGHMSLD
-690 ILRVHVKNMAL
+690 EDVKL
-701 DDDVN
+701 K
-706 IEALAKKTKGYS
+706 ELAKKTEGYS
-718 GADIEALCRKAGV
+718 GADIEVLCRKAGM
-731 IALHEDIKI
+731 IALHEDMNIK
-740 EKVSKRH
+740 KVSYRH
-747 FKAALKKINPSTTP
+747 FKEALKKINPSTTP
-761 QTKEYY
+761 KTKEYY
-767 EEVARKLGRGM
+767 QQIAQKLGRGL

>member
-1 MISKNLY
+1 LPDS
-8 QLNNINVQYIII
+8 
-20 NLIFLFM
+20 
-27 GESLMPETSE
+27 GEI
-37 VELRV
+37 ELRV
-42 AEALQQDVGKGIIRM
+42 AEALQQDVGKGMVRI
-57 DRELLSKIGIAP
+57 DHELMNKIGAAP
-69 GEIVEIIG
+69 GDIVEIIG
-77 KRTTGAIV
+77 KRTIGAIV
-85 GQAYPA
+85 GNSYPA
-91 DIGLEIVRMDG
+91 DVGLEIIRMDG

-117 IRHTEIRAAKKVVLA
+117 IRKTQPRMANKVVIA
-132 PATKGLRIMASGDII
+132 PATKGMRIMASGDII
-147 KRNILGRPVSRGDVL
+147 KRNLMGRAVTRGDVL
-162 SLISP
+162 ALVSP
-167 RRTRETFKEFPASEK
+167 RRTKETLREFPGSED

-187 FESTTPFSLGEIKF
+187 FEATTPFSLGEIKF
-201 AIVSTNPAGIVR
+201 TVVSTNPAGLVR
-213 INDET
+213 INENT
-218 EVEVRP
+218 VVEVRP
-224 ESVEIIE
+224 EAVEVME

-242 GGLKQEI
+242 GGLKREM

-274 RGVLL
+274 KGILL

-290 AKAVANES
+290 AKAVASES

-312 KYVGE
+312 KFVGE
-317 AEKKIRDLFKEAE
+317 AEKKIREIFEEAA

-382 TNRPDALDQALR
+382 TNRPDALDPALR

-408 DREGRYEILQ
+408 DRDGRTEILE
-418 IHTRGMP
+418 IHTRAMP
-425 LKDDVDIEEIADITH
+425 LSDDVDIKELAETTH

-446 LAALSRESAMI
+446 LAALCREAAMN
-457 ALRRILPEL
+457 ALRRVLPDIDLQEQRIDPEILE
-466 DLEEQTIPPEVLD
+466 
-479 KLFVANDD
+479 KLFVTNND
-487 FMEALKSINPSALRE
+487 FMDSMKSINPSALRE

-509 IHWEDIG
+509 VHWEDIG
-516 GLKELKETL
+516 GLDELKETL
-525 KEAVEWPLTHS
+525 KEVVEWPLS
-536 EDFRRIGIQPS
+536 NISSFNRIGIQPS
-547 KGVLLFG
+547 KGILLFG

-562 LSKAV
+562 LTKAV

-593 KIAEIFKK
+593 KISEIFKK

-606 PCIIFFDEIDAIAPM
+606 PCIVFFDEIDAIAPI
-621 RGSGVG
+621 RGSAAG
-627 EPRVVER
+627 EPRVTER

-660 PDLIDAAL
+660 PDLMDPAL
-668 LRPGRFDEVVLVSPP
+668 LRPGRFDEVVLVPPP
-683 DEKARLD
+683 DEKARKEILKVHTGHMSLD
-690 ILRVHVKNMAL
+690 E
-701 DDDVN
+701 DVN
-706 IEALAKKTKGYS
+706 LQKLAKKTEGYS
-718 GADIEALCRKAGV
+718 GADIEVLCRKAGM
-731 IALHEDIKI
+731 IALHEDMNI
-740 EKVSKRH
+740 EKVHYRH
-747 FKAALKKINPSTTP
+747 FEEALKKINPSTTP
-761 QTKEYY
+761 KTKEYY
-767 EEVARKLGRGM
+767 QEIAQKLGRGL

>member
-1 MISKNLY
+1 
-8 QLNNINVQYIII
+8 
-20 NLIFLFM
+20 
-27 GESLMPETSE
+27 MPENSE

-42 AEALQQDVGKGIIRM
+42 AEALQKDVGKGIIRI
-57 DRELLSKIGIAP
+57 DKELIFKMGISP
-69 GEIVEIIG
+69 GDIVEIIG

-117 IRHTEIRAAKKVVLA
+117 IRRTEIRVARKVVLA
-132 PATKGLRIMASGDII
+132 PAARGLRIMASGDIV
-147 KRNILGRPVSRGDVL
+147 KRNIMGRAVTRGDIL

-167 RRTRETFKEFPASEK
+167 RRTREIFREFPSGEK
-182 IFREF
+182 VFREF
-187 FESTTPFSLGEIKF
+187 FEPTTPFSLGEIKF
-201 AIVSTNPAGIVR
+201 LVVSTNPAGIVK

-218 EVEVRP
+218 EIEVRP
-224 ESVEIIE
+224 EAVEIIE

-242 GGLKQEI
+242 GGLKHEI

-290 AKAVANES
+290 AKAVASE
-298 GSNFVAINGPEVMS
+298 GDSNFVAINGPEVMS

-382 TNRPDALDQALR
+382 TNRPDALDPALR

-408 DREGRYEILQ
+408 DRDGRCEILQ

-425 LKDDVDIEEIADITH
+425 LKEDVDIGEIADITH

-446 LAALSRESAMI
+446 LAALSRESAMN

-466 DLEEQTIPPEVLD
+466 DLEKQTIPPEVLD
-479 KLFVANDD
+479 KLFVTNND
-487 FMEALKSINPSALRE
+487 FMDALKLISPSALRE
-502 VFIEVPN
+502 VFIEIPN

-516 GLKELKETL
+516 GLEELKETL
-525 KEAVEWPLTHS
+525 KEVVEWPLTHS
-536 EDFRRIGIQPS
+536 EDFKRIGIQPS

-567 ATESKANFI
+567 ATESEANFI

-606 PCIIFFDEIDAIAPM
+606 PCIVFFDEIDAIAPM
-621 RGSGVG
+621 RGSGIG

-634 MVNTILSEMDGLE
+634 MVSTILSEMNGLE
-647 ELRGVVVIGATNR
+647 ELRGVVVLGATNR

-668 LRPGRFDEVVLVSPP
+668 LRPGRFDEVVLVPPP
-683 DEKARLD
+683 DEKSRLD
-690 ILRVHVKNMAL
+690 ILMVHTKNMAL

-706 IEALAKKTKGYS
+706 LEALAKMTEGYS
-718 GADIEALCRKAGV
+718 GADIQALCRKAGV
-731 IALHEDIKI
+731 IALHENIKI
-740 EKVSKRH
+740 DKISKRH
-747 FKAALKKINPSTTP
+747 FDAALNKINPSITP
-761 QTKEYY
+761 QIKEYY
-767 EEVARKLGRGM
+767 GEIARKLGRGL
-778 EPKKVREEFP
+778 ETKKMREEFP
-788 REVA
+788 KEVA

>member
-1 MISKNLY
+1 MPD
-8 QLNNINVQYIII
+8 
-20 NLIFLFM
+20 
-27 GESLMPETSE
+27 SLEI
-37 VELRV
+37 ELRV
-42 AEALQQDVGKGIIRM
+42 AEALQQDVGKGMVRI
-57 DRELLSKIGIAP
+57 DHELMTKIGASP
-69 GEIVEIIG
+69 GDIVEIIG
-77 KRTTGAIV
+77 KRTTGAIA
-85 GQAYPA
+85 GNSYPA
-91 DIGLEIVRMDG
+91 DVGLEIVRMDG

-117 IRHTEIRAAKKVVLA
+117 LRKVQPRMASKVVIAPAAK
-132 PATKGLRIMASGDII
+132 GMRIMASGDII
-147 KRNILGRPVSRGDVL
+147 KRNLMGRAVTRGDVL
-162 SLISP
+162 ALVSP
-167 RRTRETFKEFPASEK
+167 RRTKETLREFPGSED

-187 FESTTPFSLGEIKF
+187 FEATTPFSLGEIKF
-201 AIVSTNPAGIVR
+201 TVVSSNPAGLVR
-213 INDET
+213 INDT
-218 EVEVRP
+218 TQVEVRP
-224 ESVEIIE
+224 EAVEVME

-242 GGLKQEI
+242 GGLKKEI

-274 RGVLL
+274 KGVLL

-290 AKAVANES
+290 AKSVASES

-312 KYVGE
+312 KFVGE
-317 AEKKIRDLFKEAE
+317 AEKKIREIFEEAA

-408 DREGRYEILQ
+408 DREGRMEILE
-418 IHTRGMP
+418 IHTRAMP
-425 LKDDVDIEEIADITH
+425 LADDVNIDELAETTH

-446 LAALSRESAMI
+446 LAALCREAAMN
-457 ALRRILPEL
+457 ALRRVLPDIDLQEQRIAPEILE
-466 DLEEQTIPPEVLD
+466 
-479 KLFVANDD
+479 KLFVTSDD
-487 FMEALKSINPSALRE
+487 FLDSMKSISPSALRE

-509 IHWEDIG
+509 VHWGDIG
-516 GLKELKETL
+516 GLNELKESL
-525 KEAVEWPLTHS
+525 KEVVEWPLS
-536 EDFRRIGIQPS
+536 NISSFQRIGIQPS
-547 KGVLLFG
+547 KGILLFG
-554 PPGTGKTM
+554 PPGTGKT
-562 LSKAV
+562 LLTKAV

-606 PCIIFFDEIDAIAPM
+606 PCIIFFDEIDAIAPI
-621 RGSGVG
+621 RGSAAG
-627 EPRVVER
+627 EPRVTER

-660 PDLIDAAL
+660 PDLMDPAL
-668 LRPGRFDEVVLVSPP
+668 LRPGRFDEVVLVPPP
-683 DEKARLD
+683 DENARRE
-690 ILRVHVKNMAL
+690 ILRVHGGHMAL
-701 DDDVN
+701 DDDVKLK
-706 IEALAKKTKGYS
+706 ELAKKTEGYT
-718 GADIEALCRKAGV
+718 GADIEVLCRKAGM
-731 IALHEDIKI
+731 IALHEDMNIQ
-740 EKVSKRH
+740 KVSYRH
-747 FKAALKKINPSTTP
+747 FKAAIKKINPSTTP
-761 QTKEYY
+761 KTREYY
-767 EEVARKLGRGM
+767 EQIARELGRGL

>member
-1 MISKNLY
+1 
-8 QLNNINVQYIII
+8 
-20 NLIFLFM
+20 
-27 GESLMPETSE
+27 MPENSE
-37 VELRV
+37 IELRV
-42 AEALQQDVGKGIIRM
+42 AEALQQDVGKGIIRI
-57 DRELLSKIGIAP
+57 DNELLNKIGVEP
-69 GEIVEIIG
+69 GNVVDIIG

-85 GQAYPA
+85 GKSYPA
-91 DIGLEIVRMDG
+91 DVGLEIVRMDG

-117 IRHTEIRAAKKVVLA
+117 IRRSEVRMAQKVVLA
-132 PATKGLRIMASGDII
+132 PATKGIRIMASGDII
-147 KRNILGRPVSRGDVL
+147 KNNIIGRAVARGDVMAL
-162 SLISP
+162 TSP
-167 RRTRETFKEFPASEK
+167 RRTRETLREFPGSED

-187 FESTTPFSLGEIKF
+187 FEMGTPFSLGEIKF
-201 AIVSTNPAGIVR
+201 TVVSTNPAGIVR
-213 INDET
+213 INDT
-218 EVEVRP
+218 TQVEVRP
-224 ESVEIIE
+224 EAVEVVE
-231 KKVPDVTYDDV
+231 KKIPDVTYDDV
-242 GGLKQEI
+242 GGLHKEI
-249 SKVREMIE
+249 SKVREIIE

-298 GSNFVAINGPEVMS
+298 GSNFVPINGPEVMS

-317 AEKKIRDLFKEAE
+317 AEKKIREIFKEAE
-330 ENAPTVI
+330 ENAPTII

-382 TNRPDALDQALR
+382 TNRPDALDPALR

-399 DREIELRVP
+399 DHEIELRVP
-408 DREGRYEILQ
+408 DRDGRNEILQ

-425 LKDDVDIEEIADITH
+425 LADDVVLSELANITH

-446 LAALSRESAMI
+446 LAALCREAAMN
-457 ALRRILPEL
+457 ALRKILPEI
-466 DLEEQTIPPEVLD
+466 DLEQQTIPQEVLEN
-479 KLFVANDD
+479 LFVTKDD
-487 FMEALKSINPSALRE
+487 FMESLKSISPSALRE
-502 VFIEVPN
+502 VFIEVPD

-516 GLKELKETL
+516 GLGELKETL
-525 KEAVEWPLTHS
+525 IEVVEWPLTNS
-536 EDFRRIGIQPS
+536 EDFKRIGINPS
-547 KGVLLFG
+547 KGILLFG

-606 PCIIFFDEIDAIAPM
+606 PCIIFFDEIDAITPT
-621 RGSGVG
+621 RGSGAG

-634 MVNTILSEMDGLE
+634 MVNTLLSEMDGLE

-660 PDLIDAAL
+660 PDLMDPAL
-668 LRPGRFDEVVLVSPP
+668 LRPGRFDEVVLVPPP
-683 DEKARLD
+683 DEKARLS
-690 ILRVHVKNMAL
+690 ILKVHVKNMSL
-701 DDDVN
+701 SDDVKLKN
-706 IEALAKKTKGYS
+706 LAKGTVGFS
-718 GADIEALCRKAGV
+718 GADIEALCRKAGM
-731 IALHEDIKI
+731 IALHENIKI
-740 EKVSKRH
+740 NKVSAKH
-747 FKAALKKINPSTTP
+747 FEEALKKINPSTTP
-761 QTKEYY
+761 RTKQYY
-767 EEVARKLGRGM
+767 EEVARRLGRGL

>member
-1 MISKNLY
+1 
-8 QLNNINVQYIII
+8 
-20 NLIFLFM
+20 
-27 GESLMPETSE
+27 MPEIGE

-57 DRELLSKIGIAP
+57 DNELLTKIGVSP
-69 GEIVEIIG
+69 GDIVEIIG

-91 DIGLEIVRMDG
+91 DVGLEIVRMDG
-102 LTRSNAGTSIGEMIT
+102 LTRSNAGTSIGEMVT
-117 IRHTEIRAAKKVVLA
+117 IRHTKIRIAKKVVLA

-147 KRNILGRPVSRGDVL
+147 KRNIMGRAAARGDIL

-167 RRTRETFKEFPASEK
+167 RRTRETFREFPGGEK
-182 IFREF
+182 VFREF
-187 FESTTPFSLGEIKF
+187 FEATTPFSLGEIKF
-201 AIVSTNPAGIVR
+201 AVVSTNPAGIVR

-224 ESVEIIE
+224 ESVEIVE

-408 DREGRYEILQ
+408 DRDGRSEILQ

-425 LKDDVDIEEIADITH
+425 LEDDVNMEKLADITH

-446 LAALSRESAMI
+446 LAALSRESAMN
-457 ALRRILPEL
+457 ALRRVLPEM
-466 DLEEQTIPPEVLD
+466 DLEEQTIPQEILE
-479 KLFVANDD
+479 KLFVTNND
-487 FMEALKSINPSALRE
+487 FMDALKSISPSALRE

-509 IHWEDIG
+509 IHWKDIG

-547 KGVLLFG
+547 KGILLFG

-567 ATESKANFI
+567 ATESRANFI

-606 PCIIFFDEIDAIAPM
+606 PCIVFFDEIDAIAPM
-621 RGSGVG
+621 RGSGAG

-634 MVNTILSEMDGLE
+634 MVNTLLSEMDGLE

-668 LRPGRFDEVVLVSPP
+668 LRPGRFDEVVLVPPP

-690 ILRVHVKNMAL
+690 ILKVHVKDMAL
-701 DDDVN
+701 GDDVDLR
-706 IEALAKKTKGYS
+706 ELAKKTDGYS
-718 GADIEALCRKAGV
+718 GADIEALCRKAGM

-747 FKAALKKINPSTTP
+747 FDAALNKINPSTTP

-767 EEVARKLGRGM
+767 EEVARRLGRGL
-778 EPKKVREEFP
+778 EAKKVREEFP

>member
-1 MISKNLY
+1 
-8 QLNNINVQYIII
+8 
-20 NLIFLFM
+20 
-27 GESLMPETSE
+27 MPESGE
-37 VELRV
+37 IELRV
-42 AEALQQDVGKGIIRM
+42 AEALQQDVGKGIVRI
-57 DRELLSKIGIAP
+57 DKELLNKIGISP
-69 GEIVEIIG
+69 GDVVDIIG

-85 GQAYPA
+85 GKSYPA
-91 DIGLEIVRMDG
+91 DVGLEIVRMDG

-117 IRHTEIRAAKKVVLA
+117 IRSSEVRMARKVILA
-132 PATKGLRIMASGDII
+132 PATKGIRIMASGDVI
-147 KRNILGRPVSRGDVL
+147 KRNIIGRAVTRGDVMTMV
-162 SLISP
+162 SP
-167 RRTRETFKEFPASEK
+167 RRTRETLREFPGSEE

-187 FESTTPFSLGEIKF
+187 FDAGTPFSLGEIKF
-201 AIVSTNPAGIVR
+201 TVVSTNPAGIVR
-213 INDET
+213 INDAT

-224 ESVEIIE
+224 EAVEVME
-231 KKVPDVTYDDV
+231 KKIPDVTYDDV
-242 GGLKQEI
+242 GGLKKEI

-317 AEKKIRDLFKEAE
+317 AEKKIREIFKQAE
-330 ENAPTVI
+330 ENAPTII
-337 FIDEIDAIAPKREE
+337 FVDEIDAIAPKREE

-370 LKERGKVIVIGA
+370 LKERGKVVVIGA
-382 TNRPDALDQALR
+382 TNRPDALDPALR

-408 DREGRYEILQ
+408 DRDGRGEILQ

-425 LKDDVDIEEIADITH
+425 LEDDVNLNKLSDTTH

-446 LAALSRESAMI
+446 LAALCREAAMN
-457 ALRRILPEL
+457 ALRRVLPDI
-466 DLEEQTIPPEVLD
+466 DLEQQTIPPEVLE
-479 KLFVANDD
+479 KLFVTKDD
-487 FMEALKSINPSALRE
+487 FMDALKSISPSALRE
-502 VFIEVPN
+502 VFIEVPD
-509 IHWEDIG
+509 IHWDDIG
-516 GLKELKETL
+516 GLENLKETL
-525 KEAVEWPLTHS
+525 IEAVEWPLTHS
-536 EDFRRIGIQPS
+536 TDFNRIGIQPS
-547 KGVLLFG
+547 KGILLFG

-606 PCIIFFDEIDAIAPM
+606 PCIIFFDEIDAIAPT
-621 RGSGVG
+621 RGSAAG

-634 MVNTILSEMDGLE
+634 MVNTLLSEMDGLE

-660 PDLIDAAL
+660 PDLMDPAL
-668 LRPGRFDEVVLVSPP
+668 LRPGRFDEVVLVPPP

-701 DDDVN
+701 DEDVN
-706 IEALAKKTKGYS
+706 LTELAKKTKGYS
-718 GADIEALCRKAGV
+718 GADIEALCRKAGM

-740 EKVSKRH
+740 DKISLKH
-747 FKAALKKINPSTTP
+747 FHEALKKINPSTTTR
-761 QTKEYY
+761 TKEYY
-767 EEVARKLGRGM
+767 EDVARRLGRGL
-778 EPKKVREEFP
+778 EPKKVKEEFP

>member
-1 MISKNLY
+1 LPDS
-8 QLNNINVQYIII
+8 
-20 NLIFLFM
+20 
-27 GESLMPETSE
+27 GEI
-37 VELRV
+37 ELRV
-42 AEALQQDVGKGIIRM
+42 AEALQQDVGKGMVRI
-57 DRELLSKIGIAP
+57 DHELMTKIGAAP
-69 GEIVEIIG
+69 GDIVEIIG
-77 KRTTGAIV
+77 KRTIGAIA
-85 GQAYPA
+85 GNSYPA
-91 DIGLEIVRMDG
+91 DVGLEIIRMDG

-117 IRHTEIRAAKKVVLA
+117 IRKAQPRMASKVVIAPAAK
-132 PATKGLRIMASGDII
+132 GMRIMASGDII
-147 KRNILGRPVSRGDVL
+147 KRNLMGRAVTRGDVL
-162 SLISP
+162 ALVSP
-167 RRTRETFKEFPASEK
+167 RRTKETLREFPGSED

-187 FESTTPFSLGEIKF
+187 FEATTPFSLGEIKF
-201 AIVSTNPAGIVR
+201 TVVSTSPAGLVR
-213 INDET
+213 INDST
-218 EVEVRP
+218 VVEVRP
-224 ESVEIIE
+224 EAVEVME

-242 GGLKQEI
+242 GGLKKEM

-274 RGVLL
+274 KGILL

-290 AKAVANES
+290 AKAVASES

-312 KYVGE
+312 KFVGE
-317 AEKKIRDLFKEAE
+317 AEKKIREIFEEAA

-382 TNRPDALDQALR
+382 TNRPDALDPALR

-408 DREGRYEILQ
+408 DRDGRIEILE
-418 IHTRGMP
+418 IHTRAMP
-425 LKDDVDIEEIADITH
+425 LSDDVDINELAETTH

-446 LAALSRESAMI
+446 LAALCREAAMH
-457 ALRRILPEL
+457 ALRRVLPDIDLQEQRIDPEILE
-466 DLEEQTIPPEVLD
+466 
-479 KLFVANDD
+479 KLFVTSND
-487 FMEALKSINPSALRE
+487 FMDSMKSINPSALRE

-509 IHWEDIG
+509 VHWEDIG
-516 GLKELKETL
+516 GLDELKESL
-525 KEAVEWPLTHS
+525 KEVVEWPLS
-536 EDFRRIGIQPS
+536 NISSFQRIGIQPS
-547 KGVLLFG
+547 KGILLFG

-562 LSKAV
+562 LTKAV
-567 ATESKANFI
+567 ATESQANFI

-606 PCIIFFDEIDAIAPM
+606 PCIVFFDEIDAIAPI
-621 RGSGVG
+621 RGSAAG
-627 EPRVVER
+627 EPRVTER

-660 PDLIDAAL
+660 PDLMDPAL
-668 LRPGRFDEVVLVSPP
+668 LRPGRFDEVVLVPPP
-683 DEKARLD
+683 DENARKEILKVHTGHMSLD
-690 ILRVHVKNMAL
+690 EDVKL
-701 DDDVN
+701 K
-706 IEALAKKTKGYS
+706 ELAKKTEGYS
-718 GADIEALCRKAGV
+718 GADIEVLCRKAGM
-731 IALHEDIKI
+731 IALHEDMNIQ
-740 EKVSKRH
+740 KVSYRH
-747 FKAALKKINPSTTP
+747 FKEALKKINPSTTP
-761 QTKEYY
+761 KTKEYY
-767 EEVARKLGRGM
+767 QQIAQKLGRGL

>member
-1 MISKNLY
+1 
-8 QLNNINVQYIII
+8 
-20 NLIFLFM
+20 
-27 GESLMPETSE
+27 MPELSE

-57 DRELLSKIGIAP
+57 DNELLREMDVEP
-69 GEIVEIIG
+69 GDIVEIIG

-85 GQAYPA
+85 GHAYPA

-102 LTRSNAGTSIGEMIT
+102 LTRSNAGTSIGETVT
-117 IRHTEIRAAKKVVLA
+117 IRHAKIRIARKVVLA

-147 KRNILGRPVSRGDVL
+147 KRNILGRAVARGDIL

-167 RRTRETFKEFPASEK
+167 RRTRETFREFPGGEK

-187 FESTTPFSLGEIKF
+187 FETTTPFSLGEIKF
-201 AIVSTNPAGIVR
+201 AVVSTNPAGIVR
-213 INDET
+213 INDVT
-218 EVEVRP
+218 EIEVRP
-224 ESVEIIE
+224 EAVEIIE

-242 GGLKQEI
+242 GGLKHEI
-249 SKVREMIE
+249 EKVREMIE

-408 DREGRYEILQ
+408 DRDGRSEILQ

-425 LKDDVDIEEIADITH
+425 LEDDVNMEELADITH

-446 LAALSRESAMI
+446 LAALCRESAMN

-466 DLEEQTIPPEVLD
+466 DLEEQTIPQEVLE
-479 KLFVANDD
+479 KLFVTNSD
-487 FMEALKSINPSALRE
+487 FMEALKSISPSALRE
-502 VFIEVPN
+502 VFIEVPD
-509 IHWEDIG
+509 IRWDDIG
-516 GLKELKETL
+516 GLEELKETL
-525 KEAVEWPLTHS
+525 REAVEWPLTNS
-536 EDFRRIGIQPS
+536 EDFKRIGIQPS
-547 KGVLLFG
+547 KGILLFG
-554 PPGTGKTM
+554 SPGTGKTM

-621 RGSGVG
+621 RGSAAG

-634 MVNTILSEMDGLE
+634 MVNTLLSEMDGLE

-668 LRPGRFDEVVLVSPP
+668 LRPGRFDEVVLVPPP
-683 DEKARLD
+683 DEGARFD
-690 ILRVHVKNMAL
+690 ILKVHTRHMAL

-706 IEALAKKTKGYS
+706 LVNLSKRTEGYS

-731 IALHEDIKI
+731 IALHENIKI

-747 FKAALKKINPSTTP
+747 FEAALNKINPSTTP

-767 EEVARKLGRGM
+767 EEVARRLGRGL
-778 EPKKVREEFP
+778 EAKKVREEFP

>member
-1 MISKNLY
+1 MPDS
-8 QLNNINVQYIII
+8 
-20 NLIFLFM
+20 
-27 GESLMPETSE
+27 GEI
-37 VELRV
+37 ELRV
-42 AEALQQDVGKGIIRM
+42 AEALQQDVGKGMVRI
-57 DRELLSKIGIAP
+57 DHELMTKIGAAP
-69 GEIVEIIG
+69 GDIVEIIG
-77 KRTTGAIV
+77 KRTIGAIA
-85 GQAYPA
+85 GNSYPA
-91 DIGLEIVRMDG
+91 DVGLEIIRMDG

-117 IRHTEIRAAKKVVLA
+117 IRKTQPRMASKVVIAPAAK
-132 PATKGLRIMASGDII
+132 GMRIMASGDII
-147 KRNILGRPVSRGDVL
+147 KRNLMGRAVTRGDVL
-162 SLISP
+162 ALVSP
-167 RRTRETFKEFPASEK
+167 RRTKETLREFPGSED

-187 FESTTPFSLGEIKF
+187 FEATTPFSLGEIKF
-201 AIVSTNPAGIVR
+201 TVVSTSPAGLVR
-213 INDET
+213 INDST
-218 EVEVRP
+218 VVEVRP
-224 ESVEIIE
+224 EAVEVME

-242 GGLKQEI
+242 GGLKKEM

-274 RGVLL
+274 KGILL

-290 AKAVANES
+290 AKAVASES

-312 KYVGE
+312 KFVGE
-317 AEKKIRDLFKEAE
+317 AEKKIREIFEEAA

-382 TNRPDALDQALR
+382 TNRPDALDPALR

-408 DREGRYEILQ
+408 DRDGRIEILE
-418 IHTRGMP
+418 IHTRAMP
-425 LKDDVDIEEIADITH
+425 LSDDVDINELAETTH

-446 LAALSRESAMI
+446 LAALCREAAMH
-457 ALRRILPEL
+457 ALRRVLPDIDLQEQRIDPEILE
-466 DLEEQTIPPEVLD
+466 
-479 KLFVANDD
+479 KLFVTSND
-487 FMEALKSINPSALRE
+487 FMDSMKSINPSALRE

-509 IHWEDIG
+509 VHWEDIG
-516 GLKELKETL
+516 GLDELKESL
-525 KEAVEWPLTHS
+525 KEVVEWPLS
-536 EDFRRIGIQPS
+536 NISSYQRIGIQPS
-547 KGVLLFG
+547 KGILLFG

-562 LSKAV
+562 LTKAV
-567 ATESKANFI
+567 ATESQANFI

-606 PCIIFFDEIDAIAPM
+606 PCIVFFDEIDAIAPI
-621 RGSGVG
+621 RGSAAG
-627 EPRVVER
+627 EPRVTER

-660 PDLIDAAL
+660 PDLMDPAL
-668 LRPGRFDEVVLVSPP
+668 LRPGRFDEVVLVPPP
-683 DEKARLD
+683 DENARKEILKVHTGHMSLD
-690 ILRVHVKNMAL
+690 EDVKL
-701 DDDVN
+701 K
-706 IEALAKKTKGYS
+706 ELAKKTEGYS
-718 GADIEALCRKAGV
+718 GADIEVLCRKAGM
-731 IALHEDIKI
+731 IALHEDMNIQ
-740 EKVSKRH
+740 KVSYRH
-747 FKAALKKINPSTTP
+747 FKEALKKINPSTTP
-761 QTKEYY
+761 KTKEYY
-767 EEVARKLGRGM
+767 QQIAQKLGRGL

>member
-1 MISKNLY
+1 
-8 QLNNINVQYIII
+8 
-20 NLIFLFM
+20 
-27 GESLMPETSE
+27 MPENIE

-42 AEALQQDVGKGIIRM
+42 AETMQQDVGKGIIRM
-57 DRELLSKIGIAP
+57 DKELLSKIGIVP
-69 GEIVEIIG
+69 GNIVEIIG

-117 IRHTEIRAAKKVVLA
+117 IRHTEIRVAKKVVLA

-147 KRNILGRPVSRGDVL
+147 KRNIMGRPVSRGDVL

-249 SKVREMIE
+249 FKVREMIE

-317 AEKKIRDLFKEAE
+317 AEKKIRDSFKEAE
-330 ENAPTVI
+330 ENAPTII

-351 VTGEVERR
+351 VSGEVERR

-425 LKDDVDIEEIADITH
+425 LKDDVNIEEIADITH

-446 LAALSRESAMI
+446 LAALSRESAMN

-466 DLEEQTIPPEVLD
+466 DLEEQTIPQEVLE
-479 KLFVANDD
+479 KLFVKNDD
-487 FMEALKSINPSALRE
+487 FMDALKSISPSALRE

-509 IHWEDIG
+509 IHWDDIG
-516 GLKELKETL
+516 GLEELKETL
-525 KEAVEWPLTHS
+525 REAVEWPLTHS
-536 EDFRRIGIQPS
+536 EDFKRIGIQPS
-547 KGVLLFG
+547 KGILLFG

-606 PCIIFFDEIDAIAPM
+606 PCIVFFDEIDAIAPM

-690 ILRVHVKNMAL
+690 ILKVHVKNMAL
-701 DDDVN
+701 ENDVN
-706 IEALAKKTKGYS
+706 IESLAKRTEGYS

-731 IALHEDIKI
+731 IALHENIKI

-747 FKAALKKINPSTTP
+747 FEEALNKINPSTTP

-767 EEVARKLGRGM
+767 EEVARKLGRGL
-778 EPKKVREEFP
+778 EPKKLREEFP
-788 REVA
+788 REIA

>member
-1 MISKNLY
+1 MPDS
-8 QLNNINVQYIII
+8 
-20 NLIFLFM
+20 
-27 GESLMPETSE
+27 GEI
-37 VELRV
+37 ELRV
-42 AEALQQDVGKGIIRM
+42 AEALQQDVGKGMVRI
-57 DRELLSKIGIAP
+57 DHELMTKIGAAP
-69 GEIVEIIG
+69 GDIVEIIG
-77 KRTTGAIV
+77 KRTIGAIA
-85 GQAYPA
+85 GNSYPA
-91 DIGLEIVRMDG
+91 DVGLEIIRMDG

-117 IRHTEIRAAKKVVLA
+117 IRKTQPRMASKVVIAPAAK
-132 PATKGLRIMASGDII
+132 GMRIMASGDII
-147 KRNILGRPVSRGDVL
+147 KRNLMGRAVTRGDVL
-162 SLISP
+162 ALVSP
-167 RRTRETFKEFPASEK
+167 RRTKETLREFPGSED

-187 FESTTPFSLGEIKF
+187 FEATTPFSLGEIKF
-201 AIVSTNPAGIVR
+201 TVVSTSPAGLVR
-213 INDET
+213 INDST
-218 EVEVRP
+218 VVEVRP
-224 ESVEIIE
+224 EAVEVME

-242 GGLKQEI
+242 GGLKKEM

-274 RGVLL
+274 KGILL

-290 AKAVANES
+290 AKAVASES

-312 KYVGE
+312 KFVGE
-317 AEKKIRDLFKEAE
+317 AEKKIREIFEEAA

-382 TNRPDALDQALR
+382 TNRPDALDPALR

-408 DREGRYEILQ
+408 DRDGRIEILE
-418 IHTRGMP
+418 IHTRAMP
-425 LKDDVDIEEIADITH
+425 LSDDVDINELAETTH

-446 LAALSRESAMI
+446 LAALCREAAMH
-457 ALRRILPEL
+457 ALRRVLPDIDLQEQRIDPEILE
-466 DLEEQTIPPEVLD
+466 
-479 KLFVANDD
+479 KLFVTSND
-487 FMEALKSINPSALRE
+487 FMDSMKSINPSALRE

-509 IHWEDIG
+509 VHWEDIG
-516 GLKELKETL
+516 GLDELKESL
-525 KEAVEWPLTHS
+525 KEVVEWPLSNISSFH
-536 EDFRRIGIQPS
+536 RIGIQPS
-547 KGVLLFG
+547 KGILLFG

-562 LSKAV
+562 LTKAV
-567 ATESKANFI
+567 ATESQANFI

-606 PCIIFFDEIDAIAPM
+606 PCIVFFDEIDAIAPI
-621 RGSGVG
+621 RGSAAG
-627 EPRVVER
+627 EPRVTER

-660 PDLIDAAL
+660 PDLMDPAL
-668 LRPGRFDEVVLVSPP
+668 LRPGRFDEVVLVPPP
-683 DEKARLD
+683 DENARKEILKVHTGHMSLD
-690 ILRVHVKNMAL
+690 EDVKL
-701 DDDVN
+701 K
-706 IEALAKKTKGYS
+706 ELAKKTEGYS
-718 GADIEALCRKAGV
+718 GADIEVLCRKAGM
-731 IALHEDIKI
+731 IALHEDMNIQ
-740 EKVSKRH
+740 KVSYRH
-747 FKAALKKINPSTTP
+747 FKEALKKINPSTTP
-761 QTKEYY
+761 KTKEYY
-767 EEVARKLGRGM
+767 QQIAQKLGRGL

>member
-1 MISKNLY
+1 
-8 QLNNINVQYIII
+8 
-20 NLIFLFM
+20 
-27 GESLMPETSE
+27 MPENSE
-37 VELRV
+37 LELRV

-57 DRELLSKIGIAP
+57 DKELISKINVTP
-69 GEIVEIIG
+69 GDIVEIIG

-91 DIGLEIVRMDG
+91 DVGLEIVRMDG

-117 IRHTEIRAAKKVVLA
+117 IRHTTIRVAKKVVLA
-132 PATKGLRIMASGDII
+132 PATKGLRIMAPGDII
-147 KRNILGRPVSRGDVL
+147 KRNIMGRAVTRGDIL

-167 RRTRETFKEFPASEK
+167 KRTRETFKEFPASEK
-182 IFREF
+182 ILREF
-187 FESTTPFSLGEIKF
+187 FESSTPFSLGEIKF
-201 AIVSTNPAGIVR
+201 SIVSTNPAGIVR
-213 INDET
+213 INDDT

-249 SKVREMIE
+249 EKVREMIE

-330 ENAPTVI
+330 ENAPTII

-382 TNRPDALDQALR
+382 TNRVDALDPALR

-408 DREGRYEILQ
+408 DRDGRYEIMQ

-425 LKDDVDIEEIADITH
+425 LEEDVNIEEIADITH

-446 LAALSRESAMI
+446 LAALSRESAMN

-466 DLEEQTIPPEVLD
+466 DLEEQTIPPEVLE
-479 KLFVANDD
+479 KLFVTNDD
-487 FMEALKSINPSALRE
+487 FLEALKSISPSALRE

-509 IHWEDIG
+509 IRWEDIG
-516 GLKELKETL
+516 GLEDLKETL
-525 KEAVEWPLTHS
+525 IEAVEWPLTNS
-536 EDFRRIGIQPS
+536 EDFKRLGIQPS

-562 LSKAV
+562 LTKAV
-567 ATESKANFI
+567 ATESRANFI

-593 KIAEIFKK
+593 KISEIFKK
-601 AKQAS
+601 ARQAA
-606 PCIIFFDEIDAIAPM
+606 PCIVFFDELDAIAPM

-668 LRPGRFDEVVLVSPP
+668 LRPGRFDEVVLVPPP

-690 ILRVHVKNMAL
+690 ILKVHVKNMAL
-701 DDDVN
+701 DQDVN
-706 IEALAKKTKGYS
+706 LENLAKKTKSYS
-718 GADIEALCRKAGV
+718 GADIDALCRKAGV
-731 IALHEDIKI
+731 IALHENIKI
-740 EKVSKRH
+740 EKISKRH
-747 FKAALKKINPSTTP
+747 FEAALNKISPSTTP

-767 EEVARKLGRGM
+767 QDVARKLGRGL
-778 EPKKVREEFP
+778 EAKKVREEFP

>member
-1 MISKNLY
+1 MPDS
-8 QLNNINVQYIII
+8 
-20 NLIFLFM
+20 
-27 GESLMPETSE
+27 GEI
-37 VELRV
+37 ELRV
-42 AEALQQDVGKGIIRM
+42 AEALQQDVGKGMVRI
-57 DRELLSKIGIAP
+57 DHELMNKIGAAP
-69 GEIVEIIG
+69 GDIVEIIG
-77 KRTTGAIV
+77 KRTIGAIV
-85 GQAYPA
+85 GNSYPA
-91 DIGLEIVRMDG
+91 DVGLEIIRMDG

-117 IRHTEIRAAKKVVLA
+117 IRKTQPRMANKVVIA
-132 PATKGLRIMASGDII
+132 PATKGMRIMASGDII
-147 KRNILGRPVSRGDVL
+147 KRNLMGRAVTRGDVL
-162 SLISP
+162 ALVSP
-167 RRTRETFKEFPASEK
+167 RRTKETLREFPGSED

-187 FESTTPFSLGEIKF
+187 FEATTPFSLGEIKF
-201 AIVSTNPAGIVR
+201 TVVSTNPAGLVR
-213 INDET
+213 INENT
-218 EVEVRP
+218 VVEVRP
-224 ESVEIIE
+224 EAVEVME

-242 GGLKQEI
+242 GGLKREM

-274 RGVLL
+274 KGILL

-290 AKAVANES
+290 AKAVASES

-312 KYVGE
+312 KFVGE
-317 AEKKIRDLFKEAE
+317 AEKKIREIFEEAA

-351 VTGEVERR
+351 VTGEAERR

-382 TNRPDALDQALR
+382 TNRPDALDPALR

-408 DREGRYEILQ
+408 DRDGRTEILE
-418 IHTRGMP
+418 IHTRAMP
-425 LKDDVDIEEIADITH
+425 LSDDVDIKELAETTH

-446 LAALSRESAMI
+446 LAALCREAAMN
-457 ALRRILPEL
+457 ALRRVLPDIDLQEQRIDPEILE
-466 DLEEQTIPPEVLD
+466 
-479 KLFVANDD
+479 KLFVTNND
-487 FMEALKSINPSALRE
+487 FMDSMKSINPSALRE

-509 IHWEDIG
+509 VHWEDIG
-516 GLKELKETL
+516 GLDELKETL
-525 KEAVEWPLTHS
+525 KEVVEWPLS
-536 EDFRRIGIQPS
+536 NISSFNRIGIQPS
-547 KGVLLFG
+547 KGILLFG

-562 LSKAV
+562 LTKAV

-593 KIAEIFKK
+593 KISEIFKK

-606 PCIIFFDEIDAIAPM
+606 PCIVFFDEIDAIAPI
-621 RGSGVG
+621 RGSAAG
-627 EPRVVER
+627 EPRVTER

-660 PDLIDAAL
+660 PDLMDPAL
-668 LRPGRFDEVVLVSPP
+668 LRPGRFDEVVLVPPP
-683 DEKARLD
+683 DEKARKEILKVHTGHMSLD
-690 ILRVHVKNMAL
+690 E
-701 DDDVN
+701 DVN
-706 IEALAKKTKGYS
+706 LQKLAKKTEGYS
-718 GADIEALCRKAGV
+718 GADIEVLCRKAGM
-731 IALHEDIKI
+731 IALHEDMNI
-740 EKVSKRH
+740 EKVHYRH
-747 FKAALKKINPSTTP
+747 FEEALKKINPSTTP
-761 QTKEYY
+761 KTKEYY
-767 EEVARKLGRGM
+767 QEIAQKLGRGL